1 MTTSVPEMHE
11 YRNVRYRFGYSIDQ
25 DAFVGHIH
33 FKDGKKTFT
42 FYKENAADCETDIRA
57 LVDEELSKDQENMQS
72 SAS

>member
-1 MTTSVPEMHE
+1 MMTSVPEIHE
-11 YRNVRYRFGYSIDQ
+11 YRNVLYRFAYSIDQ

-42 FYKENAADCETDIRA
+42 FYKENAADCESDVRA
-57 LVDEELSKDQENMQS
+57 LVDEELSKDQEDTQS